1 MVEVLS
7 GMVIPD
13 DVICRLIMYEGN
25 PIGESTLKKHFRQ
38 ELSQG
43 RAKLRVRHSQAL
55 FKAVEEGNVTAMIW
69 WDKTRNQIREK
80 IGLEAPMPPP
90 GDPGS
95 DPENASMLDVAR
107 RVAFVLTMGAEL
119 APTAPVAPAKAKPKA
134 KQRQPA

>member
-1 MVEVLS
+1 MVEALA

-13 DVICRLIMYEGN
+13 DVICRLIMHQGE

-80 IGLEAPMPPP
+80 IGLEAPMPPAGQP
-90 GDPGS
+90 GA
-95 DPENASMLDVAR
+95 DPEKSSMLEVAR
-107 RVAFVLTMGAEL
+107 RVAFVLTMGAAA
-119 APTAPVAPAKAKPKA
+119 APTEPATKAQKP

>member
-13 DVICRLIMYEGN
+13 DVICRLILYDGN
-25 PIGESTLKKHFRQ
+25 PLGESTLKKHFRQ

-55 FKAVEEGNVTAMIW
+55 FKAAEEGNVTAMIW
-69 WDKTRNQIREK
+69 WDKTRNHIHEK

-90 GDPGS
+90 SDPGA
-95 DPENASMLDVAR
+95 DPDKSSMLEVAR
-107 RVAFVLTMGAEL
+107 RVAFVLTMGAE
-119 APTAPVAPAKAKPKA
+119 AAPAAATAAPKQKA
-134 KQRQPA
+134 KQLQPA

>member
-55 FKAVEEGNVTAMIW
+55 FKAAEEGNVTAMIW
-69 WDKTRNQIREK
+69 WDKTRNHIHEK
-80 IGLEAPMPPP
+80 IGLEAPMPQVGQP
-90 GDPGS
+90 GV
-95 DPENASMLDVAR
+95 DPEKASMLDVAR
-107 RVAFVLTMGAEL
+107 RLAFVLTMGA
-119 APTAPVAPAKAKPKA
+119 TAADPKPKEEKP

>member
-13 DVICRLIMYEGN
+13 DAICRLIMYEGN

-69 WDKTRNQIREK
+69 WDKTRNHIHEK
-80 IGLEAPMPPP
+80 IGLEAPLPPAGQP
-90 GDPGS
+90 GA
-95 DPENASMLDVAR
+95 DPEKASMLDVAR
-107 RVAFVLTMGAEL
+107 RLAFVLTMGAEHTDST
-119 APTAPVAPAKAKPKA
+119 PTKPKTT
-134 KQRQPA
+134 QPA